1 MFMLRKIKAHIL
13 VYQFPALYI
22 TLAVSLS
29 ACSSLSW
36 PANLSGQAKSPSIQ
50 EEPLPRT
57 TPLIRS
63 IVTPQENSV
72 TSTPIT
78 AELAQ
83 PTADQPAPGRSTPVA
98 SPTPAWQPQ
107 EPYRGI
113 WISRDELA
121 NLPTDGPAWEQL
133 KTAADRDPG
142 TPLLREKDQI
152 NNVYVLAK
160 ALVFART
167 GEPGYRKDV
176 IDNLMAAIGTEE
188 GGRTLALGREV
199 LAYVIAADLVNLPA
213 EEDEDRR
220 FRSWLR
226 QVLTEPL
233 DGSTLIST
241 HETRPNNWGTHAGA
255 SRVGVALYLG
265 DNEELERA
273 AKVFKGWLGD
283 RDAYTGFDYGKLYW
297 QADPDNPVGINS
309 TGTTKEGFSI
319 DGALPEEM
327 RRGGKFHWPPRETG
341 YAWEAMQ
348 GALVEAEL
356 LYRAGYDAW
365 QWEDKALLRA
375 AKFLNMIDWQP
386 EGDDEWLPWLI
397 NHAYGTDFPAKTPAR
412 PGKNMGWTDWTHS
425 QDQANVSAIF
435 ENGEDSNTAIMILG
449 TEEEMIAESR

>member
-1 MFMLRKIKAHIL
+1 
-13 VYQFPALYI
+13 
-22 TLAVSLS
+22 
-29 ACSSLSW
+29 
-36 PANLSGQAKSPSIQ
+36 
-50 EEPLPRT
+50 
-57 TPLIRS
+57 
-63 IVTPQENSV
+63 
-72 TSTPIT
+72 
-78 AELAQ
+78 
-83 PTADQPAPGRSTPVA
+83 
-98 SPTPAWQPQ
+98 
-107 EPYRGI
+107 
-113 WISRDELA
+113 
-121 NLPTDGPAWEQL
+121 
-133 KTAADRDPG
+133 
-142 TPLLREKDQI
+142 
-152 NNVYVLAK
+152 
-160 ALVFART
+160 
-167 GEPGYRKDV
+167 
-176 IDNLMAAIGTEE
+176 
-188 GGRTLALGREV
+188 
-199 LAYVIAADLVNLPA
+199 VIAADLVNLPA

-226 QVLTEPL
+226 QVLTDPL
-233 DGSTLIST
+233 DGSTLIAT